1 MLFIHS
7 FYFSEWNN
15 AALFQRYS
23 QVFHT
28 VINSNLFFIYVFE
41 PSTKVI

>member
-7 FYFSEWNN
+7 FYFSEWDNVV
-15 AALFQRYS
+15 LFQHYS

-28 VINSNLFFIYVFE
+28 VINSLFNA
-41 PSTKVI
+41 